1 MYSAAPSGWA
11 VTYINASL
19 ELDTEATYSNNFRVD
34 SPNSWYDF
42 SSFLFAAFSAW
53 KRSNVLS
60 LAISLE
66 VPTLIHYNSA

>member
-42 SSFLFAAFSAW
+42 TQTSSLFAAFSAW
-53 KRSNVLS
+53 KRNNVFS
-60 LAISLE
+60 LA
-66 VPTLIHYNSA
+66 A